1 MEVMMAW
8 NFFNSNPVMAYMYL
22 CVKVTKALF
31 DYSGLI
37 SLIFH
42 SPTISWDIRL
52 DESNY
57 QSNNLGFV

>member
-42 SPTISWDIRL
+42 LATISWDMT
-52 DESNY
+52 
-57 QSNNLGFV
+57 G